1 MKKNQ
6 LFLLFALFLALTGF
20 MVPAGKTVAAN
31 NPYITI
37 NKNQMQTNVRKVTLQ
52 LSGPAKTVQMKVSNS
67 VDLAGAA
74 WEPYKTTKTWFLEYG
89 KGTHTVY
96 VRFKDKK
103 GVVSELYK
111 DTINLVLPDKMTVDF
126 VINKDSKGKDAKET
140 DSRFVVLSITYS
152 VGVESIVLS
161 NSKDLSLLEWE
172 DVGGEM
178 SWTLSPDSGEKT
190 VYAEFKDA
198 NGVTK
203 VISKKITYNQ
213 PKYYIPEGS
222 LLKGQASTVYYL
234 GYDGKIHPFP
244 NSAVYHSWYSN
255 FDDVQAISNVKL
267 GQYPIGQPVCV
278 REGTWLVKFRVQ
290 PTVYA
295 AEPGC
300 HLHLI
305 RSETEAVMIYGKD
318 WAKRVVELDSILEG
332 YYEIEYPE
340 YDDSKVDKDKDGVDK
355 DLEKEYGSSDLARDS
370 DEDGLTDFE
379 EIYFW
384 YTDPAQADTDDDG
397 FKDGAE
403 TVVFYSP
410 VGGGQIDAAPTGA
423 YVYPLGSLIFS
434 GGKYYYRSY
443 NGKFY
448 YVSKNAKDGVF
459 TTNRFE
465 SKFAIKSPFAISFS
479 AGKNK
484 LGKSDGKIIK
494 PQLRTAKG
502 AMVDF

>member
-1 MKKNQ
+1 MS
-6 LFLLFALFLALTGF
+6 AGRTG
-20 MVPAGKTVAAN
+20 AADN
-31 NPYITI
+31 LYIAV

-52 LSGPAKTVQMKVSNS
+52 LFGPAKTVQMKVSNF
-67 VDLAGAA
+67 VDLKGAD
-74 WEPYKTTKTWFLEYG
+74 WEPYKMTKTWFLEYG

-96 VRFKDKK
+96 VKFKDKN

-111 DTINLVLPDKMTVDF
+111 DTINLVLPDKMIVDF
-126 VINKDSKGKDAKET
+126 KINKDAKGKEAKAT
-140 DSRFVVLSITYS
+140 DSRFVDLAITYS
-152 VGVESIVLS
+152 VGVELMRLS
-161 NSKDLSLLEWE
+161 NTNDLSMSEWE
-172 DVGGEM
+172 NVDENV
-178 SWTLSPDSGEKT
+178 SWTLSPNSGEKT
-190 VYAEFKDA
+190 VFIEFRDA
-198 NGVTK
+198 SGSTK
-203 VISKKITYNQ
+203 TISKKITYNQ
-213 PKYYIPEGS
+213 SKYYIPEGS

-278 REGTWLVKFRVQ
+278 REGTWLVKFRAQ

-300 HLHLI
+300 RLRLI

-318 WAKRVVELDSILEG
+318 WAKRVLELDPILEG

-340 YDDSKVDKDKDGVDK
+340 YDDTKVDKDKDGV
-355 DLEKEYGSSDLARDS
+355 EKAVELEYGTADLMKDS

-379 EIYFW
+379 EIYYW
-384 YTDPAQADTDDDG
+384 YTDPAQADTDSDG
-397 FKDGAE
+397 FQDGAE

-410 VGGGQIDAAPTGA
+410 VGGGKVDSALAGA
-423 YVYPLGSLIFS
+423 YAYPPGSLIFS

-443 NGKFY
+443 NGKYY
-448 YVSKNAKDGVF
+448 YVSKNAKDSVF

-465 SKFAIKSPFAISFS
+465 SKFAIKSPFTISFS

-502 AMVDF
+502 ALVDF